1 MQNPLLQCSALAL
14 LPSSTSWCWAVTGLA
29 VAVWVQG
36 AVAEQS
42 ELQRADSMAPSL
54 GSYGKCREAEAVPW
68 HWVLPPEVFT
78 EGLLG
83 HQAFI

>member
-1 MQNPLLQCSALAL
+1 
-14 LPSSTSWCWAVTGLA
+14 
-29 VAVWVQG
+29 VQG

-83 HQAFI
+83 HQALI